1 MDTDASTMS
10 VSHKTYPRRCVC
22 ARIYEFAMDSRV
34 SIGLWTKELG
44 PIAFAVDSQAI
55 GALHGN
61 LKDAERLLRQKIGR
75 A

>member
-1 MDTDASTMS
+1 MSQFDSTDWMTVTVQRSQAF
-10 VSHKTYPRRCVC
+10 RRT
-22 ARIYEFAMDSRV
+22 DGRV